1 MKHPPLAFGQQRQ
14 CQIRPLFV
22 CLLFLASRVD
32 VVFNEMIRIAKINDG
47 GDGKEQIN
55 FCEPHKMT
63 VQQRQY
69 IGKRL
74 HMLLKINSTRHRHKI
89 RAKRGTVGF
98 DRKIWNR
105 IPVIKNGKIFYM
117 VPYTVLS
124 PYDQKSAAVLVE
136 VMMSIHKNTCI
147 RFAKQQYYRN
157 DDYIGI
163 INDRGC
169 HSVIGRHSGKNL
181 LTLQVSTE
189 SPQSAQNETIAA
201 DGDDGGEA
209 PAKKPPPR
217 ETCMKPRIVMHELLH
232 ILGLHHEHQRQDRSE
247 YIDIN
252 IDNVRKGKEKNFR
265 EEMEQESWGL
275 PFDYESIMNYRYDQ
289 FAKNRETK
297 DQDEGMVIR
306 VRNRD
311 SFCKFT
317 FGTHRHVSEMDF
329 LMINMLYN
337 CDGVHQM
344 VDEFIRRN
352 LRGSRRHHRTKK
364 RQKLIKKM
372 ENQLKKRG
380 LI

>member
-105 IPVIKNGKIFYM
+105 IPVIKNGKMFYM

-136 VMMSIHKNTCI
+136 VMMSIHK
-147 RFAKQQYYRN
+147 K
-157 DDYIGI
+157 
-163 INDRGC
+163 C

-189 SPQSAQNETIAA
+189 SPQSAQNETTIA

-209 PAKKPPPR
+209 PAKKPAPR

-311 SFCKFT
+311 SFCKYT